1 MTKLS
6 KLQKFAAIKTYPN
19 VYSSKSHD
27 NPFVI
32 NCKGEELIIK
42 EKWHQHFKNNNSI
55 ILEVACGKGH
65 YARGLGKMYPDKNYI
80 GVELKGNRIW
90 TGASA
95 ALKNNENN
103 VAFLRARIEFME
115 FYFGKEEISEIWIT
129 FPDPQLGKAKKR
141 TTAPRF
147 LEVYR
152 NVLKKE
158 DNLVHLKTDSTEL
171 YDYTLEVLEE
181 QGVKVLY
188 TNDDIYA
195 TPLDF
200 PELDIKTFYEEM
212 HLKDNRK
219 IKYIRFTL

>member
-6 KLQKFAAIKTYPN
+6 KLQKFAAIKTYEN
-19 VYSSKSHD
+19 VYSSKRHD
-27 NPFVI
+27 SPFVI
-32 NCKGEELIIK
+32 NSKGQEVIIK
-42 EKWHQHFKNNNSI
+42 DQWHKHFNNNNPI

-65 YARGLGKMYPDKNYI
+65 YARGLGKMHPNNNYV

-90 TGASA
+90 TGANT

-147 LEVYR
+147 LDVYR

-158 DNLVHLKTDSTEL
+158 KNLVHLKTDSTEL

-181 QGVKVLY
+181 QKVKILY

-195 TPLDF
+195 APLDF
-200 PELDIKTFYEEM
+200 PELDIKTFYEKM
-212 HLKDNRK
+212 HLEDNRK

>member
-6 KLQKFAAIKTYPN
+6 KLQKFAAIKTYSN

-27 NPFVI
+27 SPFVV

-42 EKWHQHFKNNNSI
+42 RQWHRHFQNNNPI

-65 YARGLGKMYPDKNYI
+65 YARGLGKMYPDNNYI

-95 ALKNNENN
+95 ALKNQEDN

-115 FYFGKEEISEIWIT
+115 YYFGTEEISEIWIT

-147 LEVYR
+147 LDVYR

-171 YDYTLEVLEE
+171 YDYTLEVLKE
-181 QGVKVLY
+181 QGIKILY

-195 TPLDF
+195 APLDF

-212 HLKDNRK
+212 HLEDNRK